1 MRTLLIDIETY
12 SDVDIAECGTYRY
25 VEGDSFS
32 VLLFGYSIDGMPAK
46 VVDFTQ
52 GEEIPQDV
60 MSALWDPSVAKI
72 AHNMSFELTCLSRH
86 FGRDLDETQWY
97 DTMIMSAHIG
107 FPLALAQLCDVLGMP
122 EDKKKMR
129 EGKALITFFCK
140 PYKGARRYP
149 SDHKDKWET
158 FKLYCARDVDSEQ
171 AVYDKLRKCLWQ
183 PAWERDVQLLDYR
196 INKRGVRIDRRIA
209 ENALSFWE
217 REVARLED
225 EAKSITRLENPN
237 SVTQL
242 KEWLSYWGVRTESIS
257 KEELSKYLRNPY
269 IAERARRVIEI
280 RLEMGKT
287 SVKKYSTMLDWCCKD
302 GRAHGITQYYGTFT
316 GRFSGRGVQLQN
328 LPQNHIS
335 DLDFARNL
343 LNDGDYAM
351 MRVCY
356 PSVSDTLSQLI
367 RTAFVATDGGTF
379 HVCDF
384 SAIEARVTAWVS
396 GENWVLD
403 TFRKGGDIYCVT
415 ASRMFGVEVT
425 KHGPHGNLRQ
435 PGKVAVLACGYGG
448 GPSAFDNMA
457 KAYGL
462 SFTEQ
467 EKETYVRQ
475 WRKANPHTVE
485 LWGIVERA
493 AITAIETGKQVEI
506 NRGIR
511 MVMKYGLLLVK
522 LPSGRI
528 LSYPR
533 AKVRDTYKGKQ
544 ITYERMNQ
552 VNKKWEET
560 GTWGGKM
567 VENIVQA
574 IARDILC
581 VVMLKADLR
590 GHKIVFHVHDE
601 IIVDSKDP
609 NGLSDIEALFADPI
623 PWAPGLPLKG
633 AGYSTPYYMKD

>member
-1 MRTLLIDIETY
+1 M
-12 SDVDIAECGTYRY
+12 
-25 VEGDSFS
+25 
-32 VLLFGYSIDGMPAK
+32 
-46 VVDFTQ
+46 
-52 GEEIPQDV
+52 
-60 MSALWDPSVAKI
+60 
-72 AHNMSFELTCLSRH
+72 
-86 FGRDLDETQWY
+86 
-97 DTMIMSAHIG
+97 
-107 FPLALAQLCDVLGMP
+107 
-122 EDKKKMR
+122 
-129 EGKALITFFCK
+129 
-140 PYKGARRYP
+140 
-149 SDHKDKWET
+149 
-158 FKLYCARDVDSEQ
+158 
-171 AVYDKLRKCLWQ
+171 
-183 PAWERDVQLLDYR
+183 
-196 INKRGVRIDRRIA
+196 
-209 ENALSFWE
+209 
-217 REVARLED
+217 
-225 EAKSITRLENPN
+225 
-237 SVTQL
+237 
-242 KEWLSYWGVRTESIS
+242 
-257 KEELSKYLRNPY
+257 
-269 IAERARRVIEI
+269 
-280 RLEMGKT
+280 
-287 SVKKYSTMLDWCCKD
+287 
-302 GRAHGITQYYGTFT
+302 
-316 GRFSGRGVQLQN
+316 
-328 LPQNHIS
+328 
-335 DLDFARNL
+335 
-343 LNDGDYAM
+343 
-351 MRVCY
+351 
-356 PSVSDTLSQLI
+356 
-367 RTAFVATDGGTF
+367 
-379 HVCDF
+379 CDF

-475 WRKANPHTVE
+475 WRRANPHTVE

-511 MVMKYGLLLVK
+511 MMMKYGLLLVK

-609 NGLSDIEALFADPI
+609 KGLADIEALFADPI